1 MSTAHIVFIGGGN
14 MAISLIAGLLA
25 NQHPADKISVAEPD
39 TDKCQQLQQQFNI
52 QTFTDN
58 EQAIAQADVLVLAI
72 KPQIMQIVCKQAAAA
87 VAQSKPLIISIA
99 AGIRGTDIDRWLGG
113 QNALVRCMPNT
124 PSLLQLGASGLF
136 ANAACSAAQ
145 KQQADH
151 ILAAAGIT
159 LWVDNEQQLDAVTAV
174 SGSGPAYF
182 FLLIEAMQAAG
193 EKLGLSA
200 NTAQQLSIQ
209 TALGAASMAK
219 ESDVSPAELRTRVTS
234 KGGTTAAAIEH
245 FQQHDFEPLVEAA
258 LSAAR
263 NRAIEL
269 ADILGKDT

>member
-1 MSTAHIVFIGGGN
+1 MNTEQIVFIGGGN

-25 NQHPADKISVAEPD
+25 NQYPADNISVAEPAA
-39 TDKCQQLQQQFNI
+39 DKRQQLQQQFGI
-52 QTFTDN
+52 QTHADN
-58 EQAIAQADVLVLAI
+58 AAAIAQANVVVLAI
-72 KPQIMQIVCKQAAAA
+72 KPQIMQMVCKQAAAA
-87 VAQSKPLIISIA
+87 VSASRPLIISIA

-113 QNALVRCMPNT
+113 NNALVRCMPNT

-136 ANAACSAAQ
+136 ANEVCSDTQ
-145 KQQADH
+145 KQQADA

-159 LWVDNEQQLDAVTAV
+159 LWVETETQLDAVTAV

-182 FLLIEAMQAAG
+182 FLLIEAMQQAG
-193 EKLGLSA
+193 EKLGLNA
-200 NTAQQLSIQ
+200 DTAQKLAIQ

-219 ESDVSPAELRTRVTS
+219 QSDVSAAELRARVTS

-245 FQQHDFEPLVEAA
+245 FQQHGFEKLVDDALHAA
-258 LSAAR
+258 N

-269 ADILGKDT
+269 ADILGKDA

>member
-1 MSTAHIVFIGGGN
+1 MNTEQIVFIGGGN

-39 TDKCQQLQQQFNI
+39 ADKRQQLEQQFNI
-52 QTFTDN
+52 QTYADN
-58 EQAIAQADVLVLAI
+58 NSAIAQADVLILAI
-72 KPQIMQIVCKQAAAA
+72 KPQIMQAVCKQAAEA

-99 AGIRGTDIDRWLGG
+99 AGIRSTDIDRWLGG

-136 ANAACSAAQ
+136 ANAACSDAQ
-145 KQQADH
+145 KQLADN
-151 ILAAAGIT
+151 ILAAVGIS
-159 LWVDNEQQLDAVTAV
+159 LWVDSEEQLDAVTAV

-200 NTAQQLSIQ
+200 DTAQKLSIQ
-209 TALGAASMAK
+209 TALGAATMAK
-219 ESDVSPAELRTRVTS
+219 QSDVSAAELRARVTS

-269 ADILGKDT
+269 ADILGKDA